1 MWTRRRDGEVE
12 FNINFTMGDI
22 RHWAEQVNVT
32 NLSDDDCF
40 DVASELESRFNDLLE
55 GDEFSDIIYDTLGDR
70 EDEE

>member
-12 FNINFTMGDI
+12 FNINFTMEDI

-40 DVASELESRFNDLLE
+40 DLASELENRFNDLLE
-55 GDEFSDIIYDTLGDR
+55 GDELSDIIYDTLGDR
-70 EDEE
+70 EGDE

>member
-1 MWTRRRDGEVE
+1 MWE
-12 FNINFTMGDI
+12 FNINFTLEDI

-40 DVASELESRFNDLLE
+40 DLASELKSRFNDLLE

-70 EDEE
+70 EDDE

>member
-12 FNINFTMGDI
+12 FNINFTMEDI

-40 DVASELESRFNDLLE
+40 DLASELESRFNDLLE
-55 GDEFSDIIYDTLGDR
+55 GDELGDIIYDTLGDR

>member
-12 FNINFTMGDI
+12 FNINFTMEDI

-40 DVASELESRFNDLLE
+40 DLASELESRFNDLLE
-55 GDEFSDIIYDTLGDR
+55 GDELSDIIYDTLGDR

>member
-1 MWTRRRDGEVE
+1 MWERRRDGEVE
-12 FNINFTMGDI
+12 FNINFTMEDI

-40 DVASELESRFNDLLE
+40 DLATELESRFDDLLE

>member
-12 FNINFTMGDI
+12 FNINFTMEDI

-40 DVASELESRFNDLLE
+40 DLASELESRFNDLLE
-55 GDEFSDIIYDTLGDR
+55 GDELSDIIYDTLGDR
-70 EDEE
+70 EGDE

>member
-12 FNINFTMGDI
+12 FNINFTMEDI

-40 DVASELESRFNDLLE
+40 DLASELESRFNDLLE
-55 GDEFSDIIYDTLGDR
+55 GDELSDIIYDTLGDR
-70 EDEE
+70 EGEE

>member
-12 FNINFTMGDI
+12 FNINFTMEDI

-40 DVASELESRFNDLLE
+40 DFASELESRFNDLLE
-55 GDEFSDIIYDTLGDR
+55 GDELGDIIYDTLGDR
-70 EDEE
+70 EGEE

>member
-1 MWTRRRDGEVE
+1 MWTRRLDGEVE
-12 FNINFTMGDI
+12 FNINFTMEDI

-40 DVASELESRFNDLLE
+40 DLASELESRFNDLLE
-55 GDEFSDIIYDTLGDR
+55 GDELSDIIYDTLGDR